1 MTPDGRSLV
10 YSTYFADAQTGVT
23 ALHATPTGTVYLT
36 GTTGSTAFP
45 TVRPF
50 QAMPGGSG
58 DAFVAT
64 LVPSEPRVFIT
75 SPAAGA
81 TVSGIVWT
89 DVWVENFVGASNA
102 FTLTVGSTVV
112 AEGTAS
118 NHATLAWDSRLIP
131 PGATTLTATVRDA
144 AGHIGATT
152 LGLIVLNGPPLGVF
166 ITSPPAGAVVGG
178 VVWSD
183 IWVEGAAAGPR
194 TFTLSIGGTTLAT
207 ASASGNHVTLPW
219 DSSRVADGPQAIVAT
234 VLDAAGHFGTATRSL
249 IVLNDPALAVFI
261 TSPPAGATVGGVVW
275 SDIWV
280 EGPAAGSRTFTLS
293 IGGTTLAT
301 ASDFGNHV
309 TLPWDSSRV
318 ADGPQA
324 IVATVRDTPGH
335 IGVGTRSV
343 NIQNGLLAGAG
354 TAPRSAIAPTR

>member
-1 MTPDGRSLV
+1 MN
-10 YSTYFADAQTGVT
+10 
-23 ALHATPTGTVYLT
+23 
-36 GTTGSTAFP
+36 
-45 TVRPF
+45 
-50 QAMPGGSG
+50 
-58 DAFVAT
+58 
-64 LVPSEPRVFIT
+64 
-75 SPAAGA
+75 
-81 TVSGIVWT
+81 GIVWT
-89 DVWVENFVGASNA
+89 DVWVENVVGTSNA
-102 FTLTVGSTVV
+102 FTLTVGGTVV
-112 AEGTAS
+112 AQGTAT
-118 NHATLAWDSRLIP
+118 NHATLAWDSSSIP
-131 PGATTLTATVRDA
+131 SGAITLTATVRDA
-144 AGHIGATT
+144 AGHGATASR
-152 LGLIVLNGPPLGVF
+152 GLIVDNGPPLGVL
-166 ITSPPAGAVVGG
+166 ITSPPAGATVGG

-219 DSSRVADGPQAIVAT
+219 DSSRVADGPQTIVAT
-234 VLDAAGHFGTATRSL
+234 VRDAAGHFGTATRSL
-249 IVLNDPALAVFI
+249 IALNDPELVVFV

-280 EGPAAGSRTFTLS
+280 EGPAVGSRTFTLS

-324 IVATVRDTPGH
+324 IVVTVRDAVGR

-343 NIQNGLLAGAG
+343 NIQNGVLAGAG
-354 TAPRSAIAPTR
+354 TARRSAIAPTR